1 MVTNFFPQA
10 EYEARWQKVEEGL
23 KRRNLDAAVVWGRSG
38 GNFERSG
45 DVLYLTNY
53 YGTGSG
59 QGLDTPITTARAF
72 ASVLVQRGQK
82 PELMSDDH
90 DPDARRLATD
100 RISWS
105 RNTIQSTAEMVKKRG
120 LKGRVGLVGSDFFP
134 MKYWDMFKAATP
146 QVEWQVEDD
155 LIRDVRLI
163 KSDRELEAIRMGG
176 EIVTRALDK
185 LLQGLIMGKKE
196 SEAAADAAYEVV
208 KGGGH
213 VHMIPVSHGKLIH
226 YFTRDPLNGYSH
238 DTPVEGD
245 LVRGWVYGPMVE
257 GYWLDPGRT
266 AVCGKRATNAQKH
279 LVESC
284 AGIVDKLIQRIKPG
298 MALADLAKYGDELV
312 KEFGG
317 EKDQAAE
324 KFPLYGHGLGLFFEK
339 PYISTL
345 MGEPGTTFKENMVF
359 GVEAFLASAGVGS
372 AGYEDNVIITK
383 NGAERVTKTP
393 PVMW

>member
-1 MVTNFFPQA
+1 MQGFFPQS
-10 EYEARWQKVEEGL
+10 EYEARWQKIDENLQRRGL
-23 KRRNLDAAVVWGRSG
+23 GAAVVWGRSG

-90 DPDARRLATD
+90 DPDPRRLATD

-105 RNTIQSTAEMVKKRG
+105 RNTIQSTAEMVRKRG

-134 MKYWDMFKAATP
+134 MKYWAMFKAATP
-146 QVEWQVEDD
+146 DIEWVVEDD
-155 LIRDVRLI
+155 LVREIRLI

-176 EIVTRALDK
+176 EIVTRALDR
-185 LLQGLIMGKKE
+185 LIEGLVMGKKE
-196 SEAAADAAYEVV
+196 TEAAADAAYEVV

-213 VHMIPVSHGKLIH
+213 IHMIPVSHGKLIH

-238 DTPVEGD
+238 DKPVEGD

-284 AGIVDKLIQRIKPG
+284 AGLVDKLIRRIKPG
-298 MALADLAKYGDELV
+298 LALADLAKYGDELV
-312 KEFGG
+312 AEFGG
-317 EKDQAAE
+317 GKDQAAE

-345 MGEPGTTFKENMVF
+345 MGEPGTVFRENMVF
-359 GVEAFLASAGVGS
+359 GVEAFLAMPGVGS

-383 NGAERVTKTP
+383 AGAERVTKSP

>member
-1 MVTNFFPQA
+1 MAQNYFPQS
-10 EYEARWQKVEEGL
+10 EYEARWQKIDEGL
-23 KRRNLDAAVVWGRSG
+23 KRRGLEAAIVWGRSG

-72 ASVLVQRGQK
+72 ASVLMQRGQK

-90 DPDARRLATD
+90 DPDARRIATD

-105 RNTIQSTAEMVKKRG
+105 RNTVLSTAEMVKKRG
-120 LKGRVGLVGSDFFP
+120 LKGPVGFVGSDFFP
-134 MKYWDMFKAATP
+134 MKYWPMFQAATP
-146 QVEWQVEDD
+146 GIDWQVEDE
-155 LIRDVRLI
+155 LVREARLI
-163 KSDRELEAIRMGG
+163 KSSRELDAVRQGG

-196 SEAAADAAYEVV
+196 SEGAADAAYEVV

-238 DTPVEGD
+238 DQPVEGD

-266 AVCGKRATNAQKH
+266 AVCGRRATNAQKH
-279 LVESC
+279 LIEAC
-284 AGIVDKLIQRIKPG
+284 AGIVDKLIERIMPG
-298 MALADLAKYGDELV
+298 LALSELAQYGDGLV
-312 KEFGG
+312 KAFGG

-324 KFPLYGHGLGLFFEK
+324 KFPLFGHGLGLFFEK
-339 PYISTL
+339 P
-345 MGEPGTTFKENMVF
+345 
-359 GVEAFLASAGVGS
+359 
-372 AGYEDNVIITK
+372 
-383 NGAERVTKTP
+383 
-393 PVMW
+393 